1 MNYIVTHGSEKIE
14 HYYGDAVRMLFL
26 VAAIIML
33 TSLPMFDQY
42 INIPTVFSVLAIL
55 ILGLAAGLTNPRQ
68 IWDAGINMGVSS
80 AGFLVFM
87 TYAVNSYQAS
97 TGEKFFLTNLV
108 LGFTF
113 LLSTYFSVKTF
124 RGLFLQR
131 RDSDK

>member
-87 TYAVNSYQAS
+87 TYAVNSFKRS
-97 TGEKFFLTNLV
+97 TGRNFFPPNLD
-108 LGFTF
+108 LGLPFCYPHI
-113 LLSTYFSVKTF
+113 S
-124 RGLFLQR
+124 
-131 RDSDK
+131 